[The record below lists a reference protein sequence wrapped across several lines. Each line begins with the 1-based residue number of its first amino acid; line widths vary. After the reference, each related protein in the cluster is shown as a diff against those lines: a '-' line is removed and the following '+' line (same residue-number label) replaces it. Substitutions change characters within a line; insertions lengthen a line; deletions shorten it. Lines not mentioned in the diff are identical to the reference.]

1 MSVIT
6 LTTDLGLK
14 DFYVASIKGSL
25 FSELPDALI
34 IDITHDIP
42 AFNISVAAFCLK
54 SCYEDFPQG
63 SIHIIGVSPEAN
75 ENVKHVVLKHN
86 GHYFIGADNGIF
98 SLLFEE
104 KIEEVFEIN
113 IIPDEDRRTFPTKDV
128 FVKVACHIGRGG
140 TLEIIGTRL
149 DELTEKTNFAPV
161 IEDDTIRGMA
171 IYIDSYGN
179 ITTNISKQLFK
190 LIGKNREFSIVFRRA
205 DYNIS
210 RIDFNY
216 SDVPEGEKA
225 ALFSNTGH
233 LEIAINKGNASK
245 LFGIKLSDTIRI
257 EFKSVKVESP
267 SNSVIFQ

>member
-6 LTTDLGLK
+6 LTTDLGIK
-14 DFYVASIKGSL
+14 DFYVASIKGSI
-25 FSELPDALI
+25 FSELPEAVI
-34 IDITHDIP
+34 IDITHEIP

-54 SCYEDFPQG
+54 SCYEDFPDG

-75 ENVKHVVLKHN
+75 EFVKHVVIKHK
-86 GHYFIGADNGIF
+86 GHYFIGADNGVF

-104 KIEEVFEIN
+104 KIEDVFEIN

-149 DELTEKTNFAPV
+149 EALTVKTNFAPV
-161 IEDDTIRGMA
+161 IEEDTIKGMA
-171 IYIDSYGN
+171 IYLDSYGN
-179 ITTNISKQLFK
+179 ITTNITKQLFQI
-190 LIGKNREFSIVFRRA
+190 IGKNREFAIVFRRSN
-205 DYNIS
+205 YNIS
-210 RIDFNY
+210 KIYFNY
-216 SDVPEGEKA
+216 SDVPEGEKI
-225 ALFSNTGH
+225 ALFSNRSH

-257 EFKSVKVESP
+257 EFKTVSTQV
-267 SNSVIFQ
+267 

>member
-14 DFYVASIKGSL
+14 DFYVASIKGSI
-25 FSELPDALI
+25 FSELPEAVI
-34 IDITHDIP
+34 IDVTHEIP

-54 SCYEDFPQG
+54 SCYEDFPEG

-75 ENVKHVVLKHN
+75 EFVKHVVIKN
-86 GHYFIGADNGIF
+86 KGHYFIGADNGIF
-98 SLLFEE
+98 SLLFED

-149 DELTEKTNFAPV
+149 DALTVKTNFEPV
-161 IEDDTIRGMA
+161 IEEDTIKGMA
-171 IYIDSYGN
+171 IYLDSYGN
-179 ITTNISKQLFK
+179 ITTNITKELFQV
-190 LIGKNREFSIVFRRA
+190 IGKNREFAIVFRRS

-210 RIDFNY
+210 KIYFNY
-216 SDVPEGEKA
+216 SDVPEGEKI
-225 ALFSNTGH
+225 ALFSNRSH

-257 EFKSVKVESP
+257 EFKTANTQV
-267 SNSVIFQ
+267 

>member
-14 DFYVASIKGSL
+14 DFYVASIKGSI
-25 FSELPDALI
+25 FSELPEAVI
-34 IDITHDIP
+34 IDVTHEIP
-42 AFNISVAAFCLK
+42 AFNISVAAFCLR
-54 SCYEDFPQG
+54 SCYEDFPEG

-75 ENVKHVVLKHN
+75 EFVKHVVIKHK

-98 SLLFEE
+98 SLLFED

-149 DELTEKTNFAPV
+149 EALTVKTNFAPV
-161 IEDDTIRGMA
+161 IEEDTIKGMA
-171 IYIDSYGN
+171 IYVDSYGN
-179 ITTNISKQLFK
+179 ITTNITKQLFQ
-190 LIGKNREFSIVFRRA
+190 IVGKNREFAIVFRRS

-210 RIDFNY
+210 KIYFNY
-216 SDVPEGEKA
+216 SDVPEGEKI
-225 ALFSNTGH
+225 ALFSNRSH

-257 EFKSVKVESP
+257 EFKTANTQV
-267 SNSVIFQ
+267 